1 MGDCMQF
8 RANAAQ
14 TACLRFVV
22 DVINLD
28 SGFIGRSPAPADA
41 DALSRAQLIDE
52 FAEDAVERC
61 SRAGLGQDAI
71 QVMER
76 ALQQSRGA
84 LLGEV
89 CSTAARAKSSHES
102 VSWGLGELAA
112 LVGNSAAETKLATL
126 PVCGVLA
133 HVYSAQP
140 FRDWWGDPDRSRS
153 PERLQWLQFR
163 AKGIALT
170 EYLRENRQAIAVLE
184 RSVEQQLHAIYND
197 VAASETA
204 VDTPHTRNVTCE
216 LACSCSS
223 SSAAAADDA
232 SAAATNATAIASPS
246 LVTRAPATEGGTS
259 CPAPDPGSC
268 PAP

>member
-1 MGDCMQF
+1 M
-8 RANAAQ
+8 
-14 TACLRFVV
+14 TV
-22 DVINLD
+22 
-28 SGFIGRSPAPADA
+28 
-41 DALSRAQLIDE
+41 
-52 FAEDAVERC
+52 
-61 SRAGLGQDAI
+61 
-71 QVMER
+71 
-76 ALQQSRGA
+76 
-84 LLGEV
+84 
-89 CSTAARAKSSHES
+89 
-102 VSWGLGELAA
+102 
-112 LVGNSAAETKLATL
+112 
-126 PVCGVLA
+126 
-133 HVYSAQP
+133 
-140 FRDWWGDPDRSRS
+140 
-153 PERLQWLQFR
+153 
-163 AKGIALT
+163 ALT